1 MNIFFAV
8 NDTYAEQLCV
18 SIVSVLENNKDE
30 NFHFFVLSRD
40 FSLKSKQQVEK
51 LKKKY
56 KNWEIS
62 YICPDENLFKN
73 LKLNIPY
80 ITIETYFRY
89 VIADIAPKLDKVLYL
104 DADLAV
110 NGSLKNLWN
119 IPLEGFYA
127 AGVRDLC
134 IEKEGHKA
142 KIGFKEDDLYV
153 NAGVL
158 LLNLKKI
165 REDNMVQKLFEN
177 TENLTG
183 KIKYQDQDVINITF
197 KNKIKEIDSIYNF
210 TSENVRA
217 ERPKR
222 KDAVVIHYTGQKK
235 PWMKECRNKLK
246 NVWQKYNKL
255 NQEIQN
261 KKIKVGLLIDEF
273 FGGAKTAFGGYGFL
287 ARKYIA
293 KYIPDEDI
301 QIDVL
306 LGKSK
311 HKFWAQKFHEDDV
324 DLYRIPRNNFLARRW
339 LKKQNYDIY
348 LSIELTSDF
357 VLKHEPDAN
366 KRLILW
372 IQDPRPKSA
381 WEQTIDTMQSIKDP
395 CFYNQKIYDTVHA
408 LAEQGRI
415 KFISQGYSLN
425 PLAID
430 LYNLPRNTPIQY
442 LPNPV
447 DIDFDFNFDITK
459 KKKQIIFLGRLEAQK
474 RCWLFCEV
482 AKRMPE
488 YEFYVLGQ
496 FFRYQNDNK
505 RMLAP
510 YMNGDIPNLH
520 FVGHVDGE
528 QKKKLIKESRIL
540 LSTAIWE
547 GIPISWLEALSY
559 GTVLVADLER
569 ENLAAQFGEF
579 VGEISGDGFDGV
591 EKFIPAVKKIME
603 DDALYAQKA
612 KAAIDYIRQTH
623 NITRFVTDLR
633 NVIQEEA
640 TK

>member
-1 MNIFFAV
+1 MIYFIINCRKSQSTKEENQIIK
-8 NDTYAEQLCV
+8 
-18 SIVSVLENNKDE
+18 IVYMSKKENS
-30 NFHFFVLSRD
+30 HLIVLSKNY
-40 FSLKSKQQVEK
+40 SLKNKKKEEK

-261 KKIKVGLLIDEF
+261 KKIKRWFIVYDKDT
-273 FGGAKTAFGGYGFL
+273 GG
-287 ARKYIA
+287 
-293 KYIPDEDI
+293 
-301 QIDVL
+301 
-306 LGKSK
+306 
-311 HKFWAQKFHEDDV
+311 
-324 DLYRIPRNNFLARRW
+324 
-339 LKKQNYDIY
+339 KK
-348 LSIELTSDF
+348 
-357 VLKHEPDAN
+357 
-366 KRLILW
+366 
-372 IQDPRPKSA
+372 
-381 WEQTIDTMQSIKDP
+381 
-395 CFYNQKIYDTVHA
+395 
-408 LAEQGRI
+408 
-415 KFISQGYSLN
+415 
-425 PLAID
+425 
-430 LYNLPRNTPIQY
+430 
-442 LPNPV
+442 
-447 DIDFDFNFDITK
+447 
-459 KKKQIIFLGRLEAQK
+459 
-474 RCWLFCEV
+474 
-482 AKRMPE
+482 
-488 YEFYVLGQ
+488 
-496 FFRYQNDNK
+496 
-505 RMLAP
+505 
-510 YMNGDIPNLH
+510 
-520 FVGHVDGE
+520 
-528 QKKKLIKESRIL
+528 
-540 LSTAIWE
+540 
-547 GIPISWLEALSY
+547 
-559 GTVLVADLER
+559 
-569 ENLAAQFGEF
+569 
-579 VGEISGDGFDGV
+579 
-591 EKFIPAVKKIME
+591 
-603 DDALYAQKA
+603 
-612 KAAIDYIRQTH
+612 
-623 NITRFVTDLR
+623 
-633 NVIQEEA
+633 
-640 TK
+640 